1 MQTKAK
7 STPRVKKSRDKA
19 TELGRVRRDYTA
31 TPAEHDVLRGTLKAL
46 RLPEPPDDQQ
56 TAV

>member
-1 MQTKAK
+1 MTKPT

-19 TELGRVRRDYTA
+19 AGLGRVRRDYTA
-31 TPAEHDVLRGTLKAL
+31 TPDEHDVLRGTLKAL
-46 RLPEPPDDQQ
+46 RTPPDDQQ